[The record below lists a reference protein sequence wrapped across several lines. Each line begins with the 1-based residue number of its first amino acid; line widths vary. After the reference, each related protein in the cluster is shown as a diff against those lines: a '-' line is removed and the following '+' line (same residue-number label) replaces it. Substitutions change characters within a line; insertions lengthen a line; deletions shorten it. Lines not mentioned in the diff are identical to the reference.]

1 MDEKDSDL
9 FLCPTV
15 RRTTCPWK
23 GPLSSLY
30 EHFSDLHANFIV
42 KKNEYVLKLHSSV
55 RVNSCV
61 VMRGPNS
68 DYLLKFVHHID
79 GYCYF
84 YLANIGGCGLESY
97 MAQFT
102 SFNDEDVEINIKS
115 TTVRL
120 TSDYKAVYN
129 KIHIQSLFKI
139 LNAPDLVKIKFIFT

>member
-1 MDEKDSDL
+1 
-9 FLCPTV
+9 
-15 RRTTCPWK
+15 
-23 GPLSSLY
+23 
-30 EHFSDLHANFIV
+30 
-42 KKNEYVLKLHSSV
+42 
-55 RVNSCV
+55 
-61 VMRGPNS
+61 
-68 DYLLKFVHHID
+68 
-79 GYCYF
+79 
-84 YLANIGGCGLESY
+84 